1 MQKVLTCAD
10 TWFLVGLAARL
21 ALGMGLQTSS
31 IYEGMSSDMVQ
42 RRKCI
47 FFSIYM
53 MDR

>member
-1 MQKVLTCAD
+1 MAD

-21 ALGMGLQTSS
+21 AVGIGLHSAST
-31 IYEGMSSDMVQ
+31 YEGFPYDLVQ
-42 RRKCI
+42 RRKRL